1 MVWNENAKRARAA
14 RSDKRAGVMDVLDL
28 KSSNA
33 MWSAGWTD
41 PLSLRCEVR
50 AERVFEEA
58 SIALLRV
65 SFITRCEMNTPAVE
79 YVFHLRR
86 EEFII
91 IIFAC
96 EICAAGCGW

>member
-1 MVWNENAKRARAA
+1 MVWNESAKRARAA
-14 RSDKRAGVMDVLDL
+14 RSDERTGVMDVLDL
-28 KSSNA
+28 KSSNT

-65 SFITRCEMNTPAVE
+65 SFITRCEMKTPAVE
-79 YVFHLRR
+79 YIFHLRR

-91 IIFAC
+91 IILAC
-96 EICAAGCGW
+96 EIRVTGRGR